1 MHPKRKQRLIVALV
15 IVVLSSVT
23 IGLIT
28 YALRGNI
35 NLFYSPSEVAAGE
48 APIDRQIRVGGMVV
62 EGSIQR
68 ASDRLETRF
77 DVTDFVHSV
86 TVTYNGI
93 LPDLFAEG
101 EGVVATGKLGA
112 NGVVTASEVLAKH
125 DENYMPPEVAEALEK
140 ANAKGVCSDSRSR
153 PDSTYHCT
161 VLIRTA
167 GYGPDGGGVARTA
180 MGDEFGAE
188 SCCWSLRFSLNCVCL
203 FDSRFFAG

>member
-28 YALRGNI
+28 YALSGNI
-35 NLFYSPSEVAAGE
+35 NLFYSPSQVAAGE

-62 EGSIQR
+62 EGSVRR

-86 TVTYNGI
+86 TVTYDGI

-140 ANAKGVCSDSRSR
+140 ANAQGS
-153 PDSTYHCT
+153 
-161 VLIRTA
+161 
-167 GYGPDGGGVARTA
+167 
-180 MGDEFGAE
+180 MQ
-188 SCCWSLRFSLNCVCL
+188 
-203 FDSRFFAG
+203 